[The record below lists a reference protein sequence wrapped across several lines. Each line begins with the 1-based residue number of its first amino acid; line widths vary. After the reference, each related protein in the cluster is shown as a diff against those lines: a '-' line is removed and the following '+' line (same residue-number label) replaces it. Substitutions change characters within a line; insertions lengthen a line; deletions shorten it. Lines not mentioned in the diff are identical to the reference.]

1 MLPAGAGQAL
11 VAFTLFVTAVIV
23 AAATVANDNLQD
35 LKTGQLV
42 DATPWRQQVA
52 LAIGTVAGSLVIPPV
67 LDLLQK
73 AYGFA
78 GAPGASATKALAAPQ
93 AALISALAKGV
104 LQGDLDWSLLGK
116 GAVLGVVIVVIDE
129 LIKRKRKPGSH
140 AQLPPLAV
148 GLGIYLPMG
157 TTLMVIIGAF
167 VGWFWDRRAEATPRP
182 ATRKQLGVLLAS
194 GMIVGEGLFGVALA
208 ALTVFSGKDA
218 PLAVV
223 GEGFATAA
231 LWLGGIGFV
240 LASYALYRWLAKV
253 SDRVAA

>member
-1 MLPAGAGQAL
+1 
-11 VAFTLFVTAVIV
+11 
-23 AAATVANDNLQD
+23 
-35 LKTGQLV
+35 
-42 DATPWRQQVA
+42 
-52 LAIGTVAGSLVIPPV
+52 VIPPV

-116 GAVLGVVIVVIDE
+116 GAVLGVVVIAIDE
-129 LIKRKRKPGSH
+129 AIRRLRRPGSP

-148 GLGIYLPMG
+148 GLGIYLPMS
-157 TTLMVIIGAF
+157 TTLMVVIGAF
-167 VGWFWDRRAEATPRP
+167 VGWAWERRADASARP
-182 ATRKQLGVLLAS
+182 ASRKQLGVLLAS

-218 PLAVV
+218 PLALV
-223 GEGFATAA
+223 GDSFAEAA

-240 LASYALYRWLAKV
+240 LAAGALYRWLGRT
-253 SDRVAA
+253 SDRVAV

>member
-1 MLPAGAGQAL
+1 
-11 VAFTLFVTAVIV
+11 
-23 AAATVANDNLQD
+23 
-35 LKTGQLV
+35 
-42 DATPWRQQVA
+42 
-52 LAIGTVAGSLVIPPV
+52 VIPPV
-67 LDLLQK
+67 LDLLQT

-116 GAVLGVVIVVIDE
+116 GALLGVVVVVIDE
-129 LIKRKRKPGSH
+129 AIKRRRKPGSH

-148 GLGIYLPMG
+148 GLGIYLPMS
-157 TTLMVIIGAF
+157 TTLMVCIGAL
-167 VGWFWDRRAEATPRP
+167 VGWVWDRRADASARP
-182 ATRKQLGVLLAS
+182 ATRKQLGILLAS

-218 PLAVV
+218 PLGLV
-223 GEGFATAA
+223 GDSFATTA

-240 LASYALYRWLAKV
+240 LASYALYRWLARL
-253 SDRVAA
+253 SDRIVA